1 MVNSQ
6 SCNHRKSLFLKSC
19 YKFSSGLPWALGC
32 LFGKAFFF
40 LEEQR
45 VGSLAML
52 LQILLKKKNITEIKT
67 KTHPHLPFPFFTRVI
82 PFH

>member
-1 MVNSQ
+1 
-6 SCNHRKSLFLKSC
+6 
-19 YKFSSGLPWALGC
+19 
-32 LFGKAFFF
+32 
-40 LEEQR
+40 
-45 VGSLAML
+45 ML